1 MIRMSR
7 RGWNN
12 VLIFVSIFMILLF
25 SGVHQKLLNNSALS
39 DEDVPLLPSHHVILT
54 LDLPNHSI
62 ERSGKEW
69 QLRPQQEIDQAQL
82 GLAIKTWMNA
92 RTRVMPAQEASMLN
106 TTKRPDW
113 VAIAWFAGQAKGYVL
128 AFFHTDKHLLIYDQQ
143 RELWLQADR
152 KLAAQLRLE
161 KE

>member
-39 DEDVPLLPSHHVILT
+39 DEDIPLLPSHHVILT
-54 LDLPNHSI
+54 LDLPNYSI
-62 ERSGKEW
+62 ERSGKQW
-69 QLRPQQEIDQAQL
+69 QLRPYKELDQAEL
-82 GLAIKTWMNA
+82 GLVIKTWISA
-92 RTRVMPAQEASMLN
+92 RSRVVPEQDASMLN
-106 TTKRPDW
+106 ETKRPDW

-128 AFFHTDKHLLIYDQQ
+128 AFYHTDKYLLVYDQQ
-143 RELWLQADR
+143 REQWLQLER
-152 KLAAQLRLE
+152 NLSESLRLG
-161 KE
+161 KD